1 MKAILAGII
10 ISLVIFGG
18 VASAPAAD
26 PKDNVRVEILNTDL
40 HQGMDPGL
48 YVCAGSHLHIKGTV
62 QNVTKKTLVSI
73 KLEGK
78 AYDAKGK
85 LVGTAYPRK
94 LKPLRLVPL
103 KPREKA
109 EFDLEF
115 RTLTGAKIQMA
126 EKQEIVVIEAAH

>member
-18 VASAPAAD
+18 VTSAPAAD
-26 PKDNVRVEILNTDL
+26 PKDNVKVEILNTDL
-40 HQGMDPGL
+40 HPGMDPGL

-62 QNVTKKTLVSI
+62 RNVTQKTLVSI

-103 KPREKA
+103 KPSEKA

-115 RTLTGAKIQMA
+115 RTITGEGIRMA
-126 EKQEIVVIEAAH
+126 EKQEIVVIEATH

>member
-1 MKAILAGII
+1 MKANLAGII

-18 VASAPAAD
+18 VTSAPAAD

-62 QNVTKKTLVSI
+62 QNVTQKTLVSI

-103 KPREKA
+103 KR
-109 EFDLEF
+109 L
-115 RTLTGAKIQMA
+115 
-126 EKQEIVVIEAAH
+126 